1 MPNKHQIVHDLA
13 LVYAQEHYH
22 EFLRHTPEAN
32 RVFPTD
38 ASKLADLYERG
49 VLCLVN
55 QADALLAAYL
65 DDDGRPIL
73 DG

>member
-1 MPNKHQIVHDLA
+1 MLDKHQIVHDLA
-13 LVYAQEHYH
+13 LVYAQEHYR
-22 EFLRHTPEAN
+22 EFLRHTPEAK
-32 RVFPTD
+32 RVFPAD
-38 ASKLADLYERG
+38 ASKLAKLYERG
-49 VLCLVN
+49 VVCLAN